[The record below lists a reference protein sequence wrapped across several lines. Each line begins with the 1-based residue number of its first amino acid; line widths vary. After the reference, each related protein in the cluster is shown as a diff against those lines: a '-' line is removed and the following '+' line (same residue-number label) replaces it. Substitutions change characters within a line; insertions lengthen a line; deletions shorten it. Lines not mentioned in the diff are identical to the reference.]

1 MSELLHCLQSS
12 SNVRSCLSASSTDCI
27 QLSHPQ
33 SSLLDTDH
41 SAFWGCPAYIIV
53 STVYNQNSKAI
64 VVHTLYAFGRYCHSG
79 MWEVNKT
86 KQTKTKHWQP
96 RELSVKVHLANTSFE
111 LCLIFEKLK
120 ILVFMLS
127 KCLFLPCKKNFFFL
141 LVSCLTITVNVQQNI
156 LLFWLY
162 RLSVCSFY
170 VAIGFS
176 FFRQVL

>member
-1 MSELLHCLQSS
+1 MSGLLHCLQSS
-12 SNVRSCLSASSTDCI
+12 SNVRSHLSASFHRLYTAVSPLIITVEHWS
-27 QLSHPQ
+27 LS
-33 SSLLDTDH
+33 
-41 SAFWGCPAYIIV
+41 FWGCPAYIIV
-53 STVYNQNSKAI
+53 STVYNQNSEAI
-64 VVHTLYAFGRYCHSG
+64 VVHTLYAFRRYCHSG

-111 LCLIFEKLK
+111 LCLIFEKLT

-127 KCLFLPCKKNFFFL
+127 KCLFLPCKKTFFFL
-141 LVSCLTITVNVQQNI
+141 LVSCLIITVNVQQSI

-170 VAIGFS
+170 VTIGFS